1 MKRIWKYVENEPE
14 ILIHLNECRQKEK
27 KINQKTVFPEEGTL
41 CYKDNK
47 SWYS

>member
-1 MKRIWKYVENEPE
+1 MKI
-14 ILIHLNECRQKEK
+14 CREWTWNSDTFKWVPTKRK